1 MFEMAIIL
9 SKTIRCDYFLFFKG
23 STHFWLRRGVEMNQ
37 IIKKLTDAQIY
48 AMSIRPKV
56 GGFPVLAE
64 VLRQA
69 GVIKNRWSLPSCQ
82 SVYIMDK
89 GSILQQGT
97 PLVIGMHA
105 IPKFDSSALIAAIRT
120 DQEGKSTFPE
130 FLQSAW
136 HAGVIGYDV
145 DFIGRKVVYFGVHGE
160 EYLETY
166 PAVEV
171 MR

>member
-1 MFEMAIIL
+1 MTKIDL
-9 SKTIRCDYFLFFKG
+9 KD
-23 STHFWLRRGVEMNQ
+23 
-37 IIKKLTDAQIY
+37 KLTQTQKY

-69 GVIKNRWSLPSCQ
+69 GVQLNRWHLPSCQ
-82 SVYIMDK
+82 SIYITQE
-89 GSILQQGT
+89 GSVVQQGT
-97 PLVIGMHA
+97 PLLTGTHE
-105 IPKFDSSALIAAIRT
+105 IPKFDREALITAIRS
-120 DQEGKSTFPE
+120 DQSGQSSFPE

-136 HAGVIGYDV
+136 NAGVISYDA
-145 DFIGRKVVYFGVHGE
+145 DFVGRKVIYRGVNGE
-160 EYLETY
+160 QYVEEY